1 MEMFA
6 HVLQRNL
13 RVAVPNLAA
22 AIQAG
27 DDEAKRSTIPQ
38 SDVSPSAVRVVV
50 QDAAT
55 EPVFGSGD
63 MAYDFPDGDE
73 IDELLRSLS
82 VEGWKAQNQ
91 AVRSIEPLLINAKRD
106 QLVQIGRGLA
116 AAANDG
122 AVEPLDL
129 LRRVFDENS
138 HSPAIRSGILIG
150 VLAEMFVAEGGEP
163 KKPFAHPELVQL
175 IYDNEV
181 KQDLHASYSAV
192 LARLAAQRRAYLG
205 LPMDHATPV
214 ALEITLEGR
223 RIRALKAF
231 GNHLLEEDA
240 RATRA
245 LRRTGQETSLTV
257 GDLMA
262 EISREFA
269 VPAAMLAP
277 DVPGGMQVQLPE
289 NIGYVPWG
297 PNTGVL
303 LR

>member
-1 MEMFA
+1 
-6 HVLQRNL
+6 
-13 RVAVPNLAA
+13 
-22 AIQAG
+22 
-27 DDEAKRSTIPQ
+27 
-38 SDVSPSAVRVVV
+38 
-50 QDAAT
+50 
-55 EPVFGSGD
+55 

-122 AVEPLDL
+122 AVEPLDP

-175 IYDNEV
+175 ESINEV

-245 LRRTGQETSLTV
+245 LRRTGQENCSPSAT
-257 GDLMA
+257 
-262 EISREFA
+262 
-269 VPAAMLAP
+269 
-277 DVPGGMQVQLPE
+277 
-289 NIGYVPWG
+289 
-297 PNTGVL
+297 
-303 LR
+303 

>member
-1 MEMFA
+1 MFA

-175 IYDNEV
+175 
-181 KQDLHASYSAV
+181 
-192 LARLAAQRRAYLG
+192 
-205 LPMDHATPV
+205 
-214 ALEITLEGR
+214 
-223 RIRALKAF
+223 
-231 GNHLLEEDA
+231 HL
-240 RATRA
+240 
-245 LRRTGQETSLTV
+245 
-257 GDLMA
+257 
-262 EISREFA
+262 
-269 VPAAMLAP
+269 
-277 DVPGGMQVQLPE
+277 
-289 NIGYVPWG
+289 
-297 PNTGVL
+297 
-303 LR
+303 